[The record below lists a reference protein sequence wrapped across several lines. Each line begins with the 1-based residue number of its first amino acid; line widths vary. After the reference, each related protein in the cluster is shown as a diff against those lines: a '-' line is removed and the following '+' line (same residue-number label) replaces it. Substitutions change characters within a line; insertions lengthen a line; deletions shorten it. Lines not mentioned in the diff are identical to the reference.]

1 MPSLNHEALLQL
13 FRRRPTLAIELLRDA
28 LGLPM
33 PALDNVQI
41 GDSSVSEILPT
52 ERKADLVLLLTS
64 SPGGA
69 PEQAIIVEVQLAIDP
84 DKRRS
89 WWWYLVGIHTR
100 HQCDAVLVVVT
111 PSASVAAWA
120 AKPIALGHPGASL
133 VPIVIGPDVVPVV
146 RDPAVANL
154 SPELAVLSAMM
165 HGNSDAAEDIASAAF
180 AAVRDLDDE
189 RARLYTDVIF
199 ISLHAAARAILEDL
213 MANGTYEYQSD
224 FAKRY
229 MAQGRTE
236 GVAQGRAEGEAHGRA
251 DGVLRVLTAR
261 GIDVPPVVRER
272 VLACTDIATLDAWLV
287 RAVTANAA
295 SDVIID

>member
-1 MPSLNHEALLQL
+1 
-13 FRRRPTLAIELLRDA
+13 
-28 LGLPM
+28 
-33 PALDNVQI
+33 
-41 GDSSVSEILPT
+41 
-52 ERKADLVLLLTS
+52 
-64 SPGGA
+64 
-69 PEQAIIVEVQLAIDP
+69 
-84 DKRRS
+84 
-89 WWWYLVGIHTR
+89 
-100 HQCDAVLVVVT
+100 
-111 PSASVAAWA
+111 
-120 AKPIALGHPGASL
+120 
-133 VPIVIGPDVVPVV
+133 
-146 RDPAVANL
+146 
-154 SPELAVLSAMM
+154 
-165 HGNSDAAEDIASAAF
+165 
-180 AAVRDLDDE
+180 
-189 RARLYTDVIF
+189 
-199 ISLHAAARAILEDL
+199 